1 MPQGWQT
8 QQMAPPPPKPE
19 RTIGPCIAWAV
30 GLNVLWGI
38 LCALLILALGAV
50 LLSFIG
56 SVAPREFDASELRD
70 SRLALV
76 IVGLGAVVAVVGTI
90 TTIVAL
96 ILLRLGSAF
105 RRLPPFVQALIA
117 AVAGYIASSI
127 LSAIVNMIWQLS
139 AAATMGTG
147 Q

>member
-1 MPQGWQT
+1 MG
-8 QQMAPPPPKPE
+8 
-19 RTIGPCIAWAV
+19 I
-30 GLNVLWGI
+30 NVLWGI
-38 LCALLILALGAV
+38 LCALLILVLGAV
-50 LLSFIG
+50 LLSFIE
-56 SVAPREFDASELRD
+56 SVAQGEFDASDLQ
-70 SRLALV
+70 SPRLALV

-90 TTIVAL
+90 TTIIAL

-127 LSAIVNMIWQLS
+127 LSAIVNVIWQLG

-147 Q
+147 L

>member
-1 MPQGWQT
+1 
-8 QQMAPPPPKPE
+8 
-19 RTIGPCIAWAV
+19 V

-38 LCALLILALGAV
+38 LCALLVLALGAI
-50 LLSFIG
+50 LLSFLG
-56 SVAPREFDASELRD
+56 SVSQGGFDVSELPD

-76 IVGLGAVVAVVGTI
+76 LVGLGVVVALIGTI

-96 ILLRLGSAF
+96 ILLRLGSSY
-105 RRLPPFVQALIA
+105 RRLPPFVQALLA

-127 LSAIVNMIWQLS
+127 LSAIGNVIWQLS

-147 Q
+147 L